1 MSNSKIWIIGE
12 MSGGVLEPLL
22 TSKSIQKSEM
32 TDITISALIT
42 SILNTS
48 DNPFR
53 EPPIFTMPSGYTNLS
68 AINVD
73 SKNPYYS
80 SIEGVLFNRSATT
93 LIRCPPAYPLIN
105 IVGLSTFKVPGDQN
119 QQYTHITKIDD
130 HAFFMNYRIQNID
143 LTNMPN
149 IHTIGKYAF
158 DACSITGELGLAN
171 NIRIL
176 DEGCFKDNNQLIRVK
191 WYVPESPASL
201 ETINNIAF
209 YNCFKLQVFPFYNC
223 PNLTII
229 DDRAFIA
236 CFGLTEIDI
245 GDCTRLHTIGI
256 SAFHDTTNNPEKH
269 VESIIFPPSEKH
281 VESIIFPPSILSI
294 GESAFENNY
303 VLASIAFREGTDFG
317 ALSLGDNC
325 FKAISRNVVIF
336 KSSADISTNI
346 LSDRMIGTS
355 ITTDIHYI
363 DTDIYSVDV
372 IKLSEFYISG
382 HGLLHPNDFTYQGIF
397 TPPPDG
403 FFSTIFSSD
412 TARTN
417 FLNGYEITTED
428 LSSGLHNTQETIYNI
443 LDSPLSVPGDSYNID
458 ITQINN
464 LTGFT
469 SNLIDYGRD
478 YVLMR
483 YRRGIYIPR
492 NSTNISKFKY
502 KISVDDK
509 ALVLL
514 YKPGNPE
521 KIEYNLHSNTTT
533 SIEGTFVSPA
543 GNNAIY
549 ELPVESN
556 QYYILIVIA
565 YEYTEWQH
573 LSFRPVL

>member
-12 MSGGVLEPLL
+12 MSGGVLESLL
-22 TSKSIQKSEM
+22 ISKSIQKSEM

-158 DACSITGELGLAN
+158 DACSITGELRLAN

-229 DDRAFIA
+229 DNRAFIA

-269 VESIIFPPSEKH
+269 VESIIFPPS
-281 VESIIFPPSILSI
+281 ILSI
-294 GESAFENNY
+294 GKSAFENNY

-317 ALSLGDNC
+317 TLSLGDNC

-336 KSSADISTNI
+336 KSSADISTNV
-346 LSDRMIGTS
+346 LSDRISPATIDTS

-372 IKLSEFYISG
+372 IKLSEFYISR

-397 TPPPDG
+397 TPPPG
-403 FFSTIFSSD
+403 EFFSTIFSSD

-428 LSSGLHNTQETIYNI
+428 LSSGLQNTQETIYNI
-443 LDSPLSVPGDSYNID
+443 LDSPLSVPDDSYNID
-458 ITQINN
+458 ITQIND

-469 SNLIDYGRD
+469 SNLFHYGRD

-502 KISVDDK
+502 QISVDDK

-514 YKPGNPE
+514 YKPGNPG
-521 KIEYNLHSNTTT
+521 KIEYNLHSNTSTET
-533 SIEGTFVSPA
+533 SIFSPQ
-543 GNNAIY
+543 GNNAVY
-549 ELPVESN
+549 ELLVDSN